1 MDVDGFEWILM
12 DFGGFEW
19 MLMDFQML
27 IHFEWMMMVGSNGC

>member
-1 MDVDGFEWILM
+1 MDVYGFEWILM

-27 IHFEWMMMVGSNGC
+27 IHFDGC